1 MPKVPVRTLKR
12 FALFVDG
19 SRIFERGRYNRS
31 SQCYICP
38 LVDSN
43 GFVTDKYMNY
53 RPTDLVEKI

>member
-1 MPKVPVRTLKR
+1 MSKVQVRSLKR
-12 FALFVDG
+12 FALFFDG
-19 SRIFERGRYNRS
+19 SCIFERGRYNRS
-31 SQCYICP
+31 SQCYICH